1 MIRRSILK
9 LQIAVLLVASVWA
22 AGQAAPSQQSVA
34 DRAEK
39 ILRQMT
45 LEEKV
50 AYVGGLNDFYVRPIP
65 RLNVPELKMSDGPI
79 GLRNDGKSTAYPA
92 GIALAA
98 SWDVD
103 LAKEFGAS
111 LGRDARARGVHFVLG
126 PGVNIYRA
134 PMCGRNFEYFGE
146 DPYLASRIAVNDV
159 EGIQS
164 QGVVATIKHFAGNNQ
179 EWDRHNVS
187 SDIDERTLREIYL
200 PTFEYAVKEGHVGAI
215 MDSYNLLNGV
225 HMTQNGGLNTDIV
238 RGEWGFTGVVM
249 SDWDAT
255 YDGVAAANGGLDI
268 EMPSGKFMSPETL
281 LKAVKDGQVK
291 ESTIDDKVRH
301 ILETA
306 IAFNFFDRTQKQG
319 PPISQEIP
327 QSRETALKAAQEGA
341 VLLKNTGVLPLD
353 CTKLKTVAVIG
364 PNAGIAVTGG
374 GGSSLIDPYSA
385 PTPYEAVK
393 KLAGS
398 SVKVVFKPGLI
409 RLAEYFKT
417 TKFTT
422 TPDGSTPG
430 MLAEF
435 FNNGDLSGTP
445 ALKRTDEHVNFDWQE
460 GSYTDGGPVDNF
472 SARWTGYFTPAADGD
487 HSLLVSADDGYRLF
501 IDDQK
506 VLDQWPYHGMA
517 ITQKSITMQAG
528 HHYKVVLEFHEGT
541 GQASIG
547 FGISDNKSNARA
559 EAVEAAKSA
568 DAVILSV
575 GFDATSEGEGSDRPF
590 ALPKEQLDLIHD
602 VLAANK
608 KVVLVLNG
616 GGNVDM
622 QPFIDETPA
631 LLHAW
636 YSGEEGAT
644 ALAQIVFGDVNPS
657 GKLPVSFEKKWEDN
671 ATYNSY
677 YDTNGSKHVKY
688 SEGVF
693 LGYRHFD
700 KSSVK
705 PMFPFGFGLSYTTFQ
720 YGGLKVSQ
728 PGHDGTVN
736 VTFQVKNTGQRIG
749 AEVAEVYVGEQNPK
763 IERPVKELKG
773 FTRVD
778 LKPGESR
785 TVTVRLDKRA
795 FSYYDVTSKSWV
807 SDPATFDILVGPSSE
822 KIDLRSSVKL
832 Q

>member
-1 MIRRSILK
+1 MSRNRIIK
-9 LQIAVLLVASVWA
+9 FQVVVALFATMFASA
-22 AGQAAPSQQSVA
+22 QSAPSPQAVA

-39 ILRQMT
+39 ILKQMT

-50 AYVGGLNDFYVRPIP
+50 AYVGGLNDFYVRAIP
-65 RLNVPELKMSDGPI
+65 RLGTPELKMSDGPI
-79 GLRNDGKSTAYPA
+79 GLRNDGKATAYPA

-98 SWDVD
+98 SWDEN

-111 LGRDARARGVHFVLG
+111 LGRDARARGVHFLLG

-146 DPYLASRIAVNDV
+146 DPYLASRMAVNDI

-164 QGVVATIKHFAGNNQ
+164 QGVIATIKHFAGNNQ
-179 EWDRHNVS
+179 EWDRHHVS

-200 PTFEYAVKEGHVGAI
+200 PTFEAAVKEAHVGAF

-225 HMTQNGGLNTDIV
+225 HMTQNGRLNTDII
-238 RGEWGFTGVVM
+238 RGEFGFTGVVM

-268 EMPSGKFMSPETL
+268 EMPSGQFMSPDTL
-281 LKAVKDGQVK
+281 LKAVKDGSVK

-301 ILETA
+301 ILQTA
-306 IAFNFFDRTQKQG
+306 IAFGFFDRPQKQG
-319 PPISQEIP
+319 PPATQEIP
-327 QSRETALKAAQEGA
+327 QSRATALKAAQEGA
-341 VLLKNTGVLPLD
+341 VLLKNSGVLPLD
-353 CTKLKTVAVIG
+353 RTKLKTVAVIG
-364 PNAGIAVTGG
+364 PNAGVAVTGG

-393 KLAGS
+393 KLVGS
-398 SVKVVFKPGLI
+398 SVNVVFKPGLI
-409 RLAEYFKT
+409 RLDEYFKT

-422 TPDGSTPG
+422 TADGRTPG
-430 MLAEF
+430 MVAEF

-445 ALKRTDEHVNFDWQE
+445 AVKRTDEHVSFDWQE
-460 GSYTDGGPVDNF
+460 GSYTPGGPTDTF
-472 SARWTGYFTPAADGD
+472 SARWSGYFTPSSDGNY
-487 HSLLVSADDGYRLF
+487 SLLVSADDGYRLF
-501 IDDQK
+501 VDDQK
-506 VLDQWPYHGMA
+506 VLDQWPYHGML
-517 ITQKSITMQAG
+517 ITQKLIPMTAG
-528 HHYKVVLEFHEGT
+528 HHYKLALEYHEGT

-547 FGISDNKSNARA
+547 FGISDNKSTAR
-559 EAVEAAKSA
+559 EDAVAAAKSA
-568 DAVILSV
+568 DAVILCA

-608 KVVLVLNG
+608 NVVLALNA
-616 GGNVDM
+616 GGNLDM
-622 QPFIDETPA
+622 RPFIDQTPA
-631 LLHAW
+631 LLHLW

-657 GKLPVSFEKKWEDN
+657 GKLPASFEKRWEDN

-677 YDTNGSKHVKY
+677 YDSDSSKHVKY

-700 KSSVK
+700 KSDVK
-705 PMFPFGFGLSYTTFQ
+705 PMFPFGFGLSYTSFQ
-720 YGGLKVSQ
+720 YGGLKVGE
-728 PGHDGTVN
+728 PGNDGTVA
-736 VTFQVKNTGQRIG
+736 VTFQVKNTGQRAGTEI
-749 AEVAEVYVGEQNPK
+749 AEVYVGEKNPK
-763 IERPVKELKG
+763 VDRPAKELKG
-773 FTRVD
+773 FSRVE

-785 TVTVRLDKRA
+785 SVTVRLGKRS
-795 FSYYDVTSKSWV
+795 FSYYDVNTKHWV
-807 SDPATFDILVGPSSE
+807 SDAATYDILVGPSSE
-822 KIDLRSSVKL
+822 KIDLRGEVKL

>member
-1 MIRRSILK
+1 MIRSLIVK
-9 LQIAVLLVASVWA
+9 LQIGVVLATSLWA
-22 AGQAAPSQQSVA
+22 AGQAAPSQQTVA

-50 AYVGGLNDFYVRPIP
+50 AYVGGLNDFYVRPIQ

-103 LAKEFGAS
+103 LAKDFGTS

-146 DPYLASRIAVNDV
+146 DPYLASRMAVNDV

-225 HMTQNGGLNTDIV
+225 HMTQNGRLNTDSI

-268 EMPSGKFMSPETL
+268 EMPNGKFMSPETL

-291 ESTIDDKVRH
+291 ESTIDEKVRH

-306 IAFNFFDRTQKQG
+306 IAFSFFDRPQKQG
-319 PPISQEIP
+319 PPPAQEIP

-341 VLLKNTGVLPLD
+341 VLLKNAGVLPLD
-353 CTKLKTVAVIG
+353 RTKLKTVAVIG

-374 GGSSLIDPYSA
+374 GGSSLIDPYAA
-385 PTPYEAVK
+385 PSPFEAVK
-393 KLAGS
+393 KVAGS
-398 SVKVVFKPGLI
+398 SVNVVFKPGLV

-422 TPDGSTPG
+422 TADGSTPG
-430 MLAEF
+430 MQAEF
-435 FNNGDLSGTP
+435 FNNGDLSGAP

-472 SARWTGYFTPAADGD
+472 SAHWTGYFTPSADGD
-487 HSLLVSADDGYRLF
+487 YSLLVSADDGYRLLV
-501 IDDQK
+501 DDQK
-506 VLDQWPYHGMA
+506 VLDQWEYHGMV
-517 ITQKSITMQAG
+517 ITQKSIPMQAG
-528 HHYKVVLEFHEGT
+528 HHYKLALEYHEGT

-559 EAVEAAKSA
+559 EAVEAAKAA
-568 DAVILSV
+568 DAVILCV

-608 KVVLVLNG
+608 KVVLALNA

-622 QPFIDETPA
+622 QSFIEQTPA
-631 LLHAW
+631 LLHVW

-657 GKLPVSFEKKWEDN
+657 GKLPVSFEKRWEDN
-671 ATYNSY
+671 ATHDSY

-700 KSSVK
+700 KGNVK

-720 YGGLKVSQ
+720 YGGLKVSE
-728 PGHDGTVN
+728 PRSDGTVN
-736 VTFQVKNTGQRIG
+736 VTFQVKNTGQRAG
-749 AEVAEVYVGEQNPK
+749 AEIAEVYVGEQHPK
-763 IERPVKELKG
+763 IERPLKELKG
-773 FTRVD
+773 FTRVS

-795 FSYYDVTSKSWV
+795 FSYYDVNSKSWV
-807 SDPATFDILVGPSSE
+807 SDSATYDILVGPSSD
-822 KIDLRSSVKL
+822 KVDLRGEVKL
-832 Q
+832 P